1 MTEKVFS
8 IDTLSGIQRD
18 GTVYD
23 KQYYTDGRWV
33 RFQRG
38 RPRKVGGYR
47 SISSNLNGPSRGI
60 WVNSQDA
67 FNSIF
72 SGYADG
78 LQVLVID
85 DNAVGA
91 GVTDFTLSDFTA
103 SALNLW
109 QFDGFYDVAG
119 SGLQT
124 IVAHPGKNLVA
135 IDSTVNSPVLAGN
148 INGSTM
154 SQVGVF
160 QDAGAYLNST
170 TSVTLPQAN
179 ALIGSGQTVTGTG
192 IPANTTVVSKTAEA
206 GNLSS
211 VAITGTSG
219 TLSCASTSGL
229 FVGQTVTV
237 SGAED
242 PQALASVSITGTGGT
257 FSCTA
262 TTGLYV
268 NQLLTVSGTQ
278 TGTALAAVAVTGTAG
293 QCSCTAVNGLF
304 IGQAVVVSGTLT
316 GTATGIVSGLTYY
329 IISTDG
335 TSTFQLSAT
344 PGGTAI
350 TTTAGT
356 TTGLTFTVKLFTGVT
371 SGTSYYITATNGTS
385 TFTLSETL
393 GGPAIAT
400 ATNSVSGLTFSVPKS
415 TGLNSGQ
422 TYYIIATDYSTTFT
436 LSATEG
442 GSAVTTIVN
451 ATTGLIFTL
460 GLYTKVVLS
469 NAATISGQS
478 TLTFDNNVEVSGG
491 VVSLHPYLF
500 VYGNNGLIR
509 NCAAG
514 NFQDWVSADANETN
528 VATGKIVQGLPV
540 RGGSNAPSGLFWSLD
555 SLVRVSFIGGAGTPP
570 QFWRYDIISSQSS
583 ILSSQSAIE
592 YDGIYYWCGVDR
604 FLLYN
609 GVVKEIPND
618 MNQNYFFDNLNY
630 SQRQKVW
637 ATKVPR
643 YGEIWWFY
651 PRGNATECTDAI
663 IYNVREGTWYD
674 AGQALGARRSAGYFS
689 QVFAFP
695 VAAGW
700 DESQQEAVTSGNF
713 NLTSS
718 SKLYLNTYNTLID
731 FGQIVSGVGIPIGT
745 TVVSVTSSNIDTLGA
760 VVGGSG
766 YVNGTYTNVPLT
778 GGAGAGAK
786 ATITVSGGAVT
797 TVVLTDLGSGYEVG
811 DSLSASNTNLGGAGA
826 GFLVPVSAIY
836 AQSIEMSAA
845 ALLTGP
851 SLLVFSTPPGLVNI
865 YQHEFGTDAI
875 DGQNVTA
882 ILSYFETSDLSLTA
896 GGPSQQAPEGANRW
910 LRIERIEP
918 DFLQSGEMSVV
929 VTGRPFAQGED
940 KESAPYVF
948 GPNTGKI
955 DMREQ
960 RRELRLRF
968 ISDVAGGNYQL
979 GKVLL
984 NAEVGD
990 VRPYGP

>member
-1 MTEKVFS
+1 MTQKVFS
-8 IDTLSGIQRD
+8 IDTLPGVQRD

-38 RPRKVGGYR
+38 RPRKIGGYR
-47 SISSNLNGPSRGI
+47 SISGNLSGPSRGI
-60 WVNSQDA
+60 WVNSQNA

-85 DNAVGA
+85 DNAIGA
-91 GVTDFTLSDFTA
+91 GVTNFTLSDFTP
-103 SALNLW
+103 SPLNLW

-124 IVAHPGKNLVA
+124 IVAHPGRNLAA
-135 IDSTVNSPVLAGN
+135 IDSTADSPVLAGN

-154 SQVGVF
+154 SKVGVF
-160 QDAGAYLNST
+160 TDSATTATGSNIITLAVANPLIGAGQTVTGAGIPAGTTVVSVST
-170 TSVTLPQAN
+170 TSVTISNN
-179 ALIGSGQTVTGTG
+179 A
-192 IPANTTVVSKTAEA
+192 TASA
-206 GNLSS
+206 
-211 VAITGTSG
+211 
-219 TLSCASTSGL
+219 
-229 FVGQTVTV
+229 TVTV
-237 SGAED
+237 
-242 PQALASVSITGTGGT
+242 
-257 FSCTA
+257 
-262 TTGLYV
+262 
-268 NQLLTVSGTQ
+268 
-278 TGTALAAVAVTGTAG
+278 
-293 QCSCTAVNGLF
+293 
-304 IGQAVVVSGTLT
+304 
-316 GTATGIVSGLTYY
+316 
-329 IISTDG
+329 
-335 TSTFQLSAT
+335 
-344 PGGTAI
+344 
-350 TTTAGT
+350 
-356 TTGLTFTVKLFTGVT
+356 
-371 SGTSYYITATNGTS
+371 
-385 TFTLSETL
+385 
-393 GGPAIAT
+393 
-400 ATNSVSGLTFSVPKS
+400 
-415 TGLNSGQ
+415 
-422 TYYIIATDYSTTFT
+422 
-436 LSATEG
+436 
-442 GSAVTTIVN
+442 
-451 ATTGLIFTL
+451 
-460 GLYTKVVLS
+460 
-469 NAATISGQS
+469 
-478 TLTFDNNVEVSGG
+478 TFDNNISVSGG

-500 VYGNNGLIR
+500 VYGNNGLIQ
-509 NCAAG
+509 NCSAG
-514 NFQDWVSADANETN
+514 NLQDWVSADANATN

-555 SLVRVSFIGGAGTPP
+555 SLIRVSFIGGTGTPP

-592 YDGIYYWCGVDR
+592 YDGVYYWCGVDR

-609 GVVKEIPND
+609 GVVKEIPNN

-637 ATKVPR
+637 VTKVPR

-663 IYNVREGTWYD
+663 IYNVRENVWYD

-700 DESQQEAVTSGNF
+700 DESEQEVVTSGNF
-713 NLTSS
+713 TLVSGS
-718 SKLYLNTYNTLID
+718 DFLYLDTYNTEVD
-731 FGQIVSGVGIPIGT
+731 FGQIISGAGITSGT
-745 TVVSVTSSNIDTLGA
+745 TVVTVTSSNVKTLGA
-760 VVGGSG
+760 ITGGAG
-766 YVNGTYTNVPLT
+766 YVSAVYPGVPLT
-778 GGAGAGAK
+778 GGSGAGAT
-786 ATITVSGGAVT
+786 ATITVTGGVVTAV
-797 TVVLTDLGSGYEVG
+797 VMENRGSGYEIG
-811 DSLSASNTNLGGAGA
+811 DSLSASNTSLGGTGA
-826 GFLVPVSAIY
+826 GFSVPVSAIY
-836 AQSIEMSAA
+836 AQAIEMSAA
-845 ALLTGP
+845 ATLSGP
-851 SLLVFSTPPGLVNI
+851 SFLTFSTPPGLVNI

-896 GGPSQQAPEGANRW
+896 GGPSQQAPEGPNLW

-940 KESAPYVF
+940 KDSDPYVF
-948 GPNTGKI
+948 GPDTGKI

-979 GKVLL
+979 GKVIL